1 MRGPSVANTIGFAFA
16 TFAACMAMRPIV
28 DNSFFTHVATGRL
41 MVDTGRIPSIDPY
54 TFTANGEPWVVQSW
68 LVSGV
73 YGVVESW
80 AGGAGLRLLSGLVVG
95 LLVWLVWLLTAPAR
109 TLASRVI
116 ITGLVLV
123 VGLTFWVPRPLLFGL
138 LFFVMTMTL
147 IERAWDPRWMV
158 PIMWCWANAHGSFPL
173 GLVAI
178 GAFAIGRRLDKQDA
192 TTETRAL
199 LWALAGTAV
208 AAINPI
214 GPKLLI
220 FPINVLGRTEVLQRV
235 IEWQSPNFSQNYAR
249 LFLLQVALAIAL
261 LVRRPS
267 YRAVVPLVVFVAAAL
282 LGLRNIPLASL
293 VLIPGLVAGLGGIGS
308 LEGRERGP
316 APTVLF
322 AVVVVLGLAGSSTLL
337 SQPTYDLATYPV
349 AGVGWLHDHNLV
361 GSGARVAT
369 SDVNGNFLEL
379 LYGPSHQGFFDDR
392 YDMFPL
398 PFMRD
403 YLALDSGQTGWND
416 ILRRQDIDVVMWSR
430 AAALS
435 SVMQESS
442 TFRVMYQDDAVVIAC
457 RRGSP
462 RVAC

>member
-1 MRGPSVANTIGFAFA
+1 M
-16 TFAACMAMRPIV
+16 
-28 DNSFFTHVATGRL
+28 THVATGRL
-41 MVDTGRIPSIDPY
+41 IVDAGRIPTVDPY

-68 LVSGV
+68 LVSAI

-80 AGGAGLRLLSGLVVG
+80 GGGVGLRLLSGVVVG
-95 LLVWLVWLLTAPAR
+95 LIVWLVWLLTGPAR
-109 TLASRVI
+109 TLAPRI
-116 ITGLVLV
+116 ITVGLVLV

-138 LFFVMTMTL
+138 LFFVLTL
-147 IERAWDPRWMV
+147 ALVERRWDPRWMI

-178 GAFAIGRRLDKQDA
+178 GAFALGRRLDKQDA
-192 TTETRAL
+192 TTEIRAA
-199 LWALAGTAV
+199 LWALVGVAA

-220 FPINVLGRTEVLQRV
+220 FPVNVLGRVEVLQRV
-235 IEWQSPNFSQNYAR
+235 VEWQSPNFSQSYAR
-249 LFLLQVALAIAL
+249 LFLLQVAVAIVL

-267 YRAVVPLVVFVAAAL
+267 YRALVPLLVFLIAAL

-293 VLIPGLVAGLGGIGS
+293 VLIPGVVVGLADIGS
-308 LEGRERGP
+308 IDGRERGR

-322 AVVVVLGLAGSSTLL
+322 SVVVLLGLAGSSTLL
-337 SQPTYDLATYPV
+337 SQPTYDFATYPV
-349 AGVGWLHDHNLV
+349 AGVGWLRDHNLV
-361 GSGARVAT
+361 ESGARVAT

-379 LYGPSHQGFFDDR
+379 LFGPSHQGFFDDR

-403 YLALDSGQTGWND
+403 YLALDSGHTGWND
-416 ILRRQDIDVVMWSR
+416 NLRRYDIDVVMWSKGS
-430 AAALS
+430 ALS
-435 SVMQESS
+435 SVMEESS
-442 TFRVMYQDDAVVIAC
+442 TFRIMYQDDSVVISC
-457 RRGSP
+457 RRGGP